1 MVSFCVYKQA
11 LPPKSM
17 RVSLVL
23 LAAFLSIA
31 PVRAQ
36 APLHDQEVSWRSY
49 EARGERTARVR
60 VFLSG
65 DERRPHTAVIDD
77 RASNGR
83 TPITGEAP
91 FVAEVVGRELGF
103 DPTAATFVFR
113 FTESSWVEDGS
124 DRGKALL
131 IKATFRRTASGA
143 LGAPSWRVLSPE
155 GLEDLT
161 DRAMR

>member
-1 MVSFCVYKQA
+1 MRTLLA
-11 LPPKSM
+11 LT
-17 RVSLVL
+17 L
-23 LAAFLSIA
+23 LAAA
-31 PVRAQ
+31 PAFAQ
-36 APLHDQEVSWRSY
+36 DFAPLHDQEVSWRSY
-49 EARGERTARVR
+49 EAGGERTARVR

-83 TPITGEAP
+83 QPITSEAP

-143 LGAPSWRVLSPE
+143 LGSPSWRVLSPE